1 MNPQLANFMLGKTP
15 EHILHPESHPEK
27 HPQASK
33 NGNMSVQQTFT
44 LNTGAQI
51 PVVGLGTWQSK
62 PGEVE
67 AAVEH
72 ALKSGY
78 RHIDGAYCYQ
88 NESEVG
94 TGLKKAFESGIKR
107 EDVFVTSK
115 LWCTFHRAGKQEKCL
130 DETLSALGLE
140 YLDLWL
146 MHWPVPMN
154 PNGNH
159 PLFPKH
165 EDGSR
170 DLDSEWSFVDTW
182 KHMEKVLKSGK
193 VKAIGVSNFSVPFL
207 KKLLES
213 AEVTPAANQIENH
226 PYLPQQE
233 IVDFCKEKGILVQ
246 AYSPLGS
253 TGSPLFKEEG
263 VMEFAKKHNVGAG
276 TVLISYQGMPCAGSS
291 APEMLA
297 NQFPVARGVTPLPK
311 SVTATRIE
319 ENLKVVPLD
328 SSELNALQEIHKK
341 KGITRFVYPAFG
353 VRNAFPPL
361 RFRSC

>member
-27 HPQASK
+27 HPEARSD
-33 NGNMSVQQTFT
+33 NMSVQQTFK
-44 LNTGAQI
+44 LNTGAEI
-51 PVVGLGTWQSK
+51 PVVGLGTWQSA

-88 NESEVG
+88 NENEVG
-94 TGLKKAFESGIKR
+94 KGLKKAFESGIKR

-115 LWCTFHRAGKQEKCL
+115 LWCTFHRPGQQEKCL

-159 PLFPKH
+159 PLFPKLP
-165 EDGSR
+165 DGSR
-170 DLDSEWSFVDTW
+170 DLDKEWSFVETW

-253 TGSPLFKEEG
+253 TGSPLFQEEG
-263 VMEFAKKHNVGAG
+263 VMEIAKKHNVGAG
-276 TVLISYQGMPCAGSS
+276 TVLISYQGMLSCHPLFPMCPLTMSQSPAASLPS
-291 APEMLA
+291 LSPSQLPE
-297 NQFPVARGVTPLPK
+297 
-311 SVTATRIE
+311 
-319 ENLKVVPLD
+319 
-328 SSELNALQEIHKK
+328 LQR
-341 KGITRFVYPAFG
+341 TS
-353 VRNAFPPL
+353 
-361 RFRSC
+361 RSCRSTRRSSMRCRIYIRRRASPASCTQHSACV